1 MWYRRKRG
9 IIMER
14 ISISPERV
22 FTPQPMYIIGTKD
35 ENNIINFSVKTWI
48 SFCWDGF
55 PCIMLCNGGETK
67 TKENI
72 LKTKVFSANLV
83 SQNILNIA
91 DYLGHNSGQDGQ
103 KNKIEYKYNNGKLVD
118 VPIIEDSKWIFEC
131 ELIKTI
137 ELCGSIIIIGK
148 IKNIQIDKILENM
161 DREKIDLKKLD
172 PVIYSPYN
180 YFSINEKIGECGEWN
195 KI

>member
-1 MWYRRKRG
+1 
-9 IIMER
+9 MER
-14 ISISPERV
+14 INISPERV

-48 SFCWDGF
+48 TFCWDGS

-72 LKTKVFSANLV
+72 LKTKIFSANLV

-91 DYLGHNSGQDGQ
+91 DYFGHNSGKDGQ
-103 KNKIEYKYNNGKLVD
+103 KNKIEYKYNNGKMVD

-131 ELIKTI
+131 ELEKTI
-137 ELCGSIIIIGK
+137 ELNGSIVIIGK
-148 IKNIQIDKILENM
+148 IKNIQIDKELENM
-161 DREKIDLKKLD
+161 DREKIDLEKLD

-180 YFSINEKIGECGEWN
+180 YFSINKKIGECGGWN
-195 KI
+195 KK